1 MASLETVDSGSA
13 AFIRPSSGFTRSR
26 LQPATSYHGFHFSRD
41 QQLQASCNG
50 LYNEYD
56 TQNSGI
62 RRQISV
68 PERRSANFQLNVV
81 ADVDDEMQS
90 IERRLESYIHWP
102 ENCPV
107 RPRELAMAGFYYT
120 GCGDQVRCFSCDL
133 QLGKWV
139 DGDEPFEEH
148 LKHRPSC
155 GFILESKSESKSL
168 VTCKPVEASTED
180 HGSFTGSQDR
190 MRPVIFQSERKS
202 LPALPIGAVPEVS
215 QHLQTLGNAAFLMS
229 QGGGSVCKLSSNQAF
244 HVQSGCGQEPVIG
257 VGREGSRRQYLMEQS
272 QKHQAKPSDWEA
284 TYASREG
291 SVQGTKQES
300 HGNLGKLEPYF
311 GVGRE
316 GGSRQQLQ
324 GMYPVKPEIE
334 PLDNPYLPH
343 PQANLP
349 ARQGRHYAGDPYYQ
363 EMLRSQNRQDPA
375 ITGMPERA
383 RQSVPTETASRYE
396 YMRSAGKERQES
408 FEEQTRR
415 RPHLANLK
423 IPVVR
428 PVKYNQEGPL
438 VRSEDLHHVT
448 SPTDLQSEHHRLT
461 TFVDWP
467 ESSPVRPWELSSAG
481 FYYLG
486 DQDSVKCY
494 KCGVALRNWEPD
506 DLPWVEHEKW
516 SPHCPLVIEYLKN
529 RPNPGP
535 VEVEDP
541 YLHNPPMQGQGH
553 SPPESEMYFPSNQ
566 RRSENPEIGRRSPPR
581 VSKPPSLP
589 HQPFLAP
596 AGNFSSESLR
606 VASQVT
612 HGWESPYNTFPGQ
625 QKKVACPEDIWEPE
639 DKPVKPQGICHKEES
654 YYPSIGNRPHVMSTG
669 NEGDITS
676 KDIQNALAMGFSR
689 EDIDA
694 ACARKLAESGS
705 PFSSLQELTQALLDH
720 EDPSSQPSNCAIHG
734 NSRAFLDNLMPS
746 QSLRPPG
753 NLSLPSTNE
762 KQVLRR
768 TNSAPESSG
777 SSPEG
782 ESLQQK
788 LERMQE
794 ERLCKICMDAEVG
807 IVFLPCGHLSCCPG
821 CAEGMELCPMC
832 RAPIRETIRTFLS

>member
-1 MASLETVDSGSA
+1 
-13 AFIRPSSGFTRSR
+13 
-26 LQPATSYHGFHFSRD
+26 
-41 QQLQASCNG
+41 
-50 LYNEYD
+50 
-56 TQNSGI
+56 
-62 RRQISV
+62 
-68 PERRSANFQLNVV
+68 
-81 ADVDDEMQS
+81 MQS

-155 GFILESKSESKSL
+155 GFILE
-168 VTCKPVEASTED
+168 
-180 HGSFTGSQDR
+180 
-190 MRPVIFQSERKS
+190 
-202 LPALPIGAVPEVS
+202 
-215 QHLQTLGNAAFLMS
+215 N
-229 QGGGSVCKLSSNQAF
+229 
-244 HVQSGCGQEPVIG
+244 
-257 VGREGSRRQYLMEQS
+257 
-272 QKHQAKPSDWEA
+272 
-284 TYASREG
+284 
-291 SVQGTKQES
+291 
-300 HGNLGKLEPYF
+300 
-311 GVGRE
+311 
-316 GGSRQQLQ
+316 
-324 GMYPVKPEIE
+324 
-334 PLDNPYLPH
+334 
-343 PQANLP
+343 
-349 ARQGRHYAGDPYYQ
+349 
-363 EMLRSQNRQDPA
+363 
-375 ITGMPERA
+375 
-383 RQSVPTETASRYE
+383 
-396 YMRSAGKERQES
+396 
-408 FEEQTRR
+408 
-415 RPHLANLK
+415 
-423 IPVVR
+423 
-428 PVKYNQEGPL
+428 
-438 VRSEDLHHVT
+438 
-448 SPTDLQSEHHRLT
+448 LQSEHHRLT

-535 VEVEDP
+535 VELV
-541 YLHNPPMQGQGH
+541 
-553 SPPESEMYFPSNQ
+553 
-566 RRSENPEIGRRSPPR
+566 
-581 VSKPPSLP
+581 
-589 HQPFLAP
+589 
-596 AGNFSSESLR
+596 
-606 VASQVT
+606 
-612 HGWESPYNTFPGQ
+612 TFP

-639 DKPVKPQGICHKEES
+639 DKPVKPQGI
-654 YYPSIGNRPHVMSTG
+654 Y
-669 NEGDITS
+669 
-676 KDIQNALAMGFSR
+676 IQNALAMGFSR

-705 PFSSLQELTQALLDH
+705 TFSSLQELTQALLDH

-762 KQVLRR
+762 K
-768 TNSAPESSG
+768 
-777 SSPEG
+777 
-782 ESLQQK
+782 QK